1 MLAFLATSYILVIV
15 GYSAV
20 TASNPLVLRFE
31 QRTIT
36 ALDNNH
42 FLIRSFCERQG
53 NVNSRNSFIK
63 TESEEDMTN
72 YCC

>member
-15 GYSAV
+15 GYSAM
-20 TASNPLVLRFE
+20 TASNPLLLRFE

-53 NVNSRNSFIK
+53 NVNRNSFIK